1 MNRIRS
7 GLLVVMVELVMCAA
21 ASAQIVEQFTPPRGT
36 CCLPN
41 AAQTLANQLQDWNQ
55 LGRYHDANQLLMQQ
69 PVDPG
74 RVVFMGDSITDGWR
88 LDQAFPGK
96 PYVNRG
102 IGGQTTPQ
110 MLVRMFP
117 DVINLKPA
125 AMVLLAGTNDIARN
139 TGPTTLKM
147 IQDNIQAMSE
157 LARAH
162 GIKVVLCAVLPIADY
177 GRTPQSAQRPP
188 ADILRLNEWM
198 KSYAAQSG
206 AIYADY
212 FSPTVDA
219 KGFLKE
225 GISADG
231 LHPNAAG
238 YGLMVPIVDAALQ
251 QALAK

>member
-1 MNRIRS
+1 MTIRS
-7 GLLVVMVELVMCAA
+7 CLLLTILTLCPSLAQAQLVD
-21 ASAQIVEQFTPPRGT
+21 EFKPPRGN
-36 CCLPN
+36 CCLAN
-41 AAQTLANQLQDWNQ
+41 TAQTLASQLQDWNQ
-55 LGRYHDANQLLMQQ
+55 LGRYHDANQQLMQQ
-69 PVDPG
+69 PVAAG

-88 LDQAFPGK
+88 LDQSFPNK

-102 IGGQTTPQ
+102 IGGQTTAQ

-117 DVINLKPA
+117 DVINLKPSV
-125 AMVLLAGTNDIARN
+125 MVVLAGTNDIARN
-139 TGPTTLKM
+139 TGPTTLQM

-162 GIKVVLCAVLPIADY
+162 GIRVVLCSVLPVSDY
-177 GRTPQSAQRPP
+177 GRTPQIPQRPP

-198 KSYAAQSG
+198 KSYAGQSG
-206 AIYADY
+206 AVYADY
-212 FSPTVDA
+212 FSATVDA

-238 YGLMVPIVDAALQ
+238 YSLMVPIVDAAVQ
-251 QALAK
+251 QALSR